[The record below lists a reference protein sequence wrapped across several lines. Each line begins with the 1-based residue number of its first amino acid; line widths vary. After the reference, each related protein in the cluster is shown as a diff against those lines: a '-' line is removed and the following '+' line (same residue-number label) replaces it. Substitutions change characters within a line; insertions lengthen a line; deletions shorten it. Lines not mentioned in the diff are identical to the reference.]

1 MATEEFKRAC
11 IENGI
16 DPATD
21 LADSV
26 RIDQDGKRILFISEK
41 DGQDVCQYCF
51 KPFDEMDRKYASME
65 MPVGDAFVK
74 VHKSCHEEKV
84 IKKIKRAH

>member
-1 MATEEFKRAC
+1 MATEKFKQAC
-11 IENGI
+11 IELGI

-26 RIDQDGKRILFISEK
+26 RMDQTKGRIVFISEK

-51 KPFDEMDRKYASME
+51 KPFDEFDRKFESME
-65 MPVGDAFVK
+65 MPIGDAFVK
-74 VHKSCHEEKV
+74 VHKSCHEEKI
-84 IKKIKRAH
+84 IKKVRRAH

>member
-1 MATEEFKRAC
+1 MATEKFKEAC
-11 IENGI
+11 IEHGI

-26 RIDQDGKRILFISEK
+26 RMDQTNNRILFISEK

-51 KPFDEMDRKYASME
+51 KPFDERDRQYESME

-74 VHKSCHEEKV
+74 VHKSCHEEKL